1 MEEVAGLQGMLAD
14 LLEQFSS
21 SLISEEQYVASVQQ
35 IQQQSPE
42 IFEEAINTPIQAFG
56 SFSMPDLPGG
66 NPPPAVA
73 PNQPTGDWDQ
83 FTGMLN

>member
-1 MEEVAGLQGMLAD
+1 MMDIPGLQGMLAD
-14 LLEQFSS
+14 LFGQYSS

-35 IQQQSPE
+35 VYQQSPE
-42 IFEEAINTPIQAFG
+42 IFEEATSTPMQAPG
-56 SFSMPDLPGG
+56 TFSMPDLPGG